1 MSETPSARM
10 DYYGISPWET
20 EVAYGYLSGK
30 FRVEQQEAEQ
40 TGEEEF
46 VSCLRLSM
54 PVQFGEQ
61 FFKWFELR
69 RWERLKGLFKEMK
82 RRRGSGNAIR
92 IEVIFEGA
100 PSVEFSVDA
109 HDKASFDR
117 AVEKMDFVAELLP
130 YHLAPGSLPPG
141 AEAVSYSFDAES
153 ARWAV
158 GSARAGESKF
168 VRVSDGWAKVA

>member
-1 MSETPSARM
+1 MPEPPPARIG
-10 DYYGISPWET
+10 YYGISPWEI

-30 FRVEQQEAEQ
+30 FRVEQHEMEQ

-46 VSCLRLSM
+46 VSYLRLSM

-82 RRRGSGNAIR
+82 RRRGSGNAIK
-92 IEVIFEGA
+92 IEVEFEGA
-100 PSVEFSVDA
+100 PSIEFSVDA
-109 HDKASFDR
+109 HDKAGFDR

-141 AEAVSYSFDAES
+141 AERVSYSFDAES
-153 ARWAV
+153 ARWSV
-158 GSARAGESKF
+158 GSARAGGSKF
-168 VRVSDGWAKVA
+168 VRVSDGWAKVV

>member
-1 MSETPSARM
+1 MPETPAARLR
-10 DYYGISPWET
+10 YYGISPWEI

-30 FRVEQQEAEQ
+30 FRVEQQELEQ

-46 VSCLRLSM
+46 VSSLDLSM

-92 IEVIFEGA
+92 IGVLFEGR
-100 PSVEFSVDA
+100 PSVRFTVDA
-109 HDKASFDR
+109 RDKPGFDR

-141 AEAVSYSFDAES
+141 SDEVSYSFDPES

-158 GSARAGESKF
+158 GSARAGGREFARSG
-168 VRVSDGWAKVA
+168 DGWSLRA